1 MDAVFGTGIRFGQS
15 DGTAFPTRTPFVQIK
30 REFDAVAAH
39 IVDIGV
45 GAVLR
50 RSHPCRQGTVDMRT
64 RGDAFGTVGDAEEAM
79 VFEDGCNDVGDG
91 LVLEQLGIAQGL
103 FL

>member
-1 MDAVFGTGIRFGQS
+1 
-15 DGTAFPTRTPFVQIK
+15 
-30 REFDAVAAH
+30 
-39 IVDIGV
+39 
-45 GAVLR
+45 
-50 RSHPCRQGTVDMRT
+50 MRT
-64 RGDAFGTVGDAEEAM
+64 RGGAFGTVGDAEEAM